1 MHHHNMI
8 KISMNKNVYNV
19 NIGMINWCS
28 DHKAFSAK
36 TPLKKPFKMSILNDK
51 KARRMNFKCSLLTF
65 DMLRK
70 MSVYTKNVQ
79 VN

>member
-1 MHHHNMI
+1 MI

-51 KARRMNFKCSLLTF
+51 KSRRMNTAAINELLC
-65 DMLRK
+65 M
-70 MSVYTKNVQ
+70 KNAGAQ
-79 VN
+79 IAMDFS

>member
-1 MHHHNMI
+1 
-8 KISMNKNVYNV
+8 MNKNVYNV

-51 KARRMNFKCSLLTF
+51 KVQTDEFQVFTF
-65 DMLRK
+65 DI
-70 MSVYTKNVQ
+70 
-79 VN
+79 